1 MMVDKVHELRP
12 EARDRE
18 KITVN
23 LGDVDL
29 GRSDL
34 PVAEGCH
41 ANRTDFLRIAVR
53 QQLDRHGGAVQQ
65 SVARKGLELGLLQPT
80 GQGLEAAR
88 RGGEMLHLRVPGLAS
103 IAANVTP
110 ELATATIASVT
121 VPGVPRASPAVK
133 AAQAD
138 WTG

>member
-1 MMVDKVHELRP
+1 MVDKVHAPRP

-34 PVAEGCH
+34 PVAEGCC
-41 ANRTDFLRIAVR
+41 ADRTDFIRTAVR
-53 QQLDRHGGAVQQ
+53 QQLDRHGGAARR

-80 GQGLEAAR
+80 RQDLKAAR
-88 RGGEMLHLRVPGLAS
+88 AAGEMLHLRVPGLAS

-110 ELATATIASVT
+110 DLATATIASAT
-121 VPGVPRASPAVK
+121 VPGVLHASPAVK
-133 AAQAD
+133 AALAD
-138 WTG
+138 RTG